1 MRPDFA
7 LLDRLRNRFLDAP
20 SEGGDYWESPEMLAL
35 YNATFGERI
44 GWKWDAVLA
53 ELHARHWAP
62 PPGTALIDWGCG
74 SGIAGRR
81 VLRAFGA
88 EAFTRLVVHDRS
100 ALARRFAAER
110 AASVFPGLSVEQ
122 APDWGEVAPTEPFT
136 LVISHVLNELPPAE
150 SAALI
155 ALVRRATA
163 VLWVEPGTGEVARAL
178 VAIREELRSAFAVV
192 TPCTHQGACGLL
204 TPDNQRHWC
213 HHFARPPIEAFTEA
227 FWSEFALR
235 LGIDLRSLP
244 YSFLVL
250 DRPTAGNGATAP
262 TPEGWSRLLGEPREF
277 KGHFKVL
284 SCEAA
289 GVTER
294 MLQKRD
300 DKALFKA
307 MKRVPP
313 PPVFAWQI
321 RDEKIVGGTH
331 WPVPGRTAQ
340 NDDAT
345 ASPPDTDASAETDP
359 DGL

>member
-1 MRPDFA
+1 VRPDFA

-20 SEGGDYWESPEMLAL
+20 AEGGDYWESPELLAA
-35 YNATFGERI
+35 YDATFAERI

-53 ELHARHWAP
+53 ELHARRWAP
-62 PPGTALIDWGCG
+62 PAGSVLLDWGCG
-74 SGIAGRR
+74 SGVAGRR
-81 VLRAFGA
+81 VLAAFGA
-88 EAFTRLVVHDRS
+88 DRFLRLVVHDRS

-110 AASVFPGLSVEQ
+110 ATAAFAGLAVEQ
-122 APDWGEVAPTEPFT
+122 APDWGEVAPAQPFT

-150 SAALI
+150 SAALL
-155 ALVRRATA
+155 ALVRRAAA
-163 VLWVEPGTGEVARAL
+163 VIWVEPGTSDIARAL
-178 VAIREELRSAFAVV
+178 VALREVLRNEFAVIA
-192 TPCTHQGACGLL
+192 PCTHSGACGLL

-213 HHFARPPIEAFTEA
+213 HHFARPPIEAFTDA
-227 FWSEFALR
+227 FWSEFSLQ

-250 DRPTAGNGATAP
+250 DRPAARSAAHAA
-262 TPEGWSRLLGEPREF
+262 EGWARILGEPREY

-307 MKRVPP
+307 FRRGVPRP
-313 PPVFAWQI
+313 PLFAWKLG
-321 RDEKIVGGTH
+321 DEKIVSGLH
-331 WPVPGRTAQ
+331 WLGPIAPER
-340 NDDAT
+340 D
-345 ASPPDTDASAETDP
+345 AETTSP
-359 DGL
+359 EAAE

>member
-1 MRPDFA
+1 MRTDFA

-20 SEGGDYWESPEMLAL
+20 AVGGDYWETPEMLAL
-35 YNATFGERI
+35 YNSTFGERI
-44 GWKWDAVLA
+44 GWKWDAVLE
-53 ELHARHWAP
+53 ELAARRWAP
-62 PPGTALIDWGCG
+62 PPGTVMVDWGCG

-88 EAFTRLVVHDRS
+88 EQFTRLIVHDRS

-110 AASVFPGLSVEQ
+110 AAAVFPGLVVEQ
-122 APDWGEVAPTEPFT
+122 APDWGEIVAAEPFT

-155 ALVRRATA
+155 ALVRRAAT
-163 VLWVEPGTGEVARAL
+163 VIWVEPGTGEVARTL
-178 VAIREELRSAFAVV
+178 VTIREELRSTFAVV
-192 TPCTHQGACGLL
+192 APCSHQGACGLL
-204 TPDNQRHWC
+204 APDNQRHWC

-250 DRPTAGNGATAP
+250 ERPPAGTPLAAP
-262 TPEGWSRLLGEPREF
+262 TPEGWSRILGEPREF
-277 KGHFKVL
+277 KGYFKVL

-300 DKALFKA
+300 SKALFKT
-307 MKRVPP
+307 MRRVPP
-313 PPVFAWQI
+313 PPLFAWQL
-321 RDEKIVGGTH
+321 RDEKIVSGEH
-331 WPVPGRTAQ
+331 WPVPGREHTGDSEEPPQETDTGAGMT
-340 NDDAT
+340 DAT
-345 ASPPDTDASAETDP
+345 
-359 DGL
+359 